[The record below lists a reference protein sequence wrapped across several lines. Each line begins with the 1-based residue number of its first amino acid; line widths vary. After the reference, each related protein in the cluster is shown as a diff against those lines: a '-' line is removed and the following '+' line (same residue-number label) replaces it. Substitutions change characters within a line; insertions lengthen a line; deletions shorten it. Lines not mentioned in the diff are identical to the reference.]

1 MQTCQNKHKK
11 FFPVERILRP
21 PILKVNKTI
30 CLLRKLQLRLS
41 SVTIYKSFVRPH
53 LDYGDI
59 IFGQAFNN
67 SFYQR
72 MESTWYNAA
81 LAITGTILGTSK
93 ERPYHQLGS
102 ESLQSRRCFRELSL
116 FYKIMNNKASLHLFN
131 LISKPSSTYST
142 HHWLD

>member
-1 MQTCQNKHKK
+1 MQTCQNKQKK

-72 MESTWYNAA
+72 MEST
-81 LAITGTILGTSK
+81 
-93 ERPYHQLGS
+93 
-102 ESLQSRRCFRELSL
+102 
-116 FYKIMNNKASLHLFN
+116 
-131 LISKPSSTYST
+131 
-142 HHWLD
+142 